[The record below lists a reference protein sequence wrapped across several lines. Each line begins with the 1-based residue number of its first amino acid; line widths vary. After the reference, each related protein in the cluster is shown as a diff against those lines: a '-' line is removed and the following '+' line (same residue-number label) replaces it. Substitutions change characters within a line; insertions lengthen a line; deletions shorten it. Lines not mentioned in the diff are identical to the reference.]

1 MKTKGIFLATATV
14 LTMSFGLTG
23 VAFAASA
30 ENAPAVPDVSSS
42 TGEAGPQTSSP
53 MMQQGDGM
61 MAGAVPGAGKGMGAG
76 GSSGMGGPGGMMG
89 NGGGMMNGQMM
100 TNGMFCA
107 PLGAGLNPATAM
119 QMRGEMM
126 RAVGDI
132 MIKYSKQAETS
143 ERK

>member
-14 LTMSFGLTG
+14 LAMSFGLTG

-30 ENAPAVPDVSSS
+30 ENTPAVPGVSSS

-53 MMQQGDGM
+53 MMQKGGGM
-61 MAGAVPGAGKGMGAG
+61 MAGAMPGTGK
-76 GSSGMGGPGGMMG
+76 GMGGPGGMMG
-89 NGGGMMNGQMM
+89 NGGGMMGMMDGQMM

-107 PLGAGLNPATAM
+107 PLGAGLNQAAAM
-119 QMRGEMM
+119 QMHGEMM

-132 MIKYSKQAETS
+132 MIKYSKQAEAADH
-143 ERK
+143 K